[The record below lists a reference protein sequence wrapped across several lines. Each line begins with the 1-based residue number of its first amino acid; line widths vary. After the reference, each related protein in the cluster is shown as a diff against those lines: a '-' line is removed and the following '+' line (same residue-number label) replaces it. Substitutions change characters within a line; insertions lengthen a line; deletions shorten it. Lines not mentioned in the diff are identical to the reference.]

1 VPGTRRPWAPSG
13 RSPRAAADPLADC
26 RPGIRHNLSDDLPAG
41 LVVFLVAL
49 PLCLG
54 IALASGAPLFSGLI
68 AGAFQLLLGVLRA
81 GVLGDYVPNAVIKGM
96 LAAIGVVI
104 LLKQIPHALGRDA
117 DYEGDF
123 DFFETMGGES
133 NSLLDILNAASSASP
148 AAVAIT
154 AVSLAI
160 LHRNIANLVIHTDFN
175 MLSVLQYAVDV
186 LKVKHII
193 VCGHY
198 GCGGV
203 VNALSH
209 RHLGLIN
216 KWLRNIK
223 DVYRIHQRELEGI
236 PAPDLR
242 WRRMVELNVEEQ
254 LWKLA
259 ETSFV
264 QQAWR
269 REQRPTLHGWVY
281 DLKTGYLN
289 DLSML
294 DHTAQINDIDKFD
307 FES

>member
-1 VPGTRRPWAPSG
+1 MDS
-13 RSPRAAADPLADC
+13 
-26 RPGIRHNLSDDLPAG
+26 HKK
-41 LVVFLVAL
+41 
-49 PLCLG
+49 
-54 IALASGAPLFSGLI
+54 
-68 AGAFQLLLGVLRA
+68 LLLANKAFVQDKLNVR
-81 GVLGDYVPNAVIKGM
+81 
-96 LAAIGVVI
+96 
-104 LLKQIPHALGRDA
+104 A
-117 DYEGDF
+117 DY
-123 DFFETMGGES
+123 FERMATTQTPEYLWIGCSDSRVPAEEVTGTEPGE
-133 NSLLDILNAASSASP
+133 LF
-148 AAVAIT
+148 V
-154 AVSLAI
+154 
-160 LHRNIANLVIHTDFN
+160 HRNIANQVIHTDFN

-209 RHLGLIN
+209 KHLGLIN

-236 PAPDLR
+236 PDPDQR

-264 QQAWR
+264 QQAWQ

-289 DLSML
+289 DLFML
-294 DHTAQINDIDKFD
+294 DHTAQINDIYKFD
-307 FES
+307 FEG